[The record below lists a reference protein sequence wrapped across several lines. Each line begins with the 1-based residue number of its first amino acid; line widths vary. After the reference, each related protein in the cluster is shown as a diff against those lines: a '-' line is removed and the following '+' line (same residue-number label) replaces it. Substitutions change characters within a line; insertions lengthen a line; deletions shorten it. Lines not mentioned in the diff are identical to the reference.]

1 MITECSNH
9 GYMLHHVPRNSGS
22 TGGGVGVLIN
32 DRVKLVTRL
41 ETVNSAVSFES
52 MEMVITIVSISIR
65 LVVIYRMP
73 PSKKNKLKRGTFVT
87 EFLDYLEKL
96 SCLRGNLLIVGDFN
110 INWLENNDSERR
122 NLFHILET
130 FGLVQRID
138 YPTYQNGHLLDYV
151 ITRRDSDFASN
162 FSIADKI
169 SDHMALHVSLA
180 CQRPHPERKEVY
192 VRALRR
198 INNDSLES
206 DLACLNID
214 IECDDV
220 NVVVA
225 QYDTSL
231 SRLLDKHAPL
241 KKICIVDRP
250 LSDWMT
256 DDIRALKIIRRKNEV
271 IWRKNPLCINFE
283 IFQESCMAVKHAIDE
298 NKTQVIQKKITE
310 SNGDQKKLFNI
321 VNTLLGRRK
330 QLVLPDYNNPITLA
344 STFNMFFY

>member
-1 MITECSNH
+1 MKNVLYVGRNKSVARAVPSNV
-9 GYMLHHVPRNSGS
+9 GCVLSSYVRSG
-22 TGGGVGVLIN
+22 I
-32 DRVKLVTRL
+32 D
-41 ETVNSAVSFES
+41 
-52 MEMVITIVSISIR
+52 I
-65 LVVIYRMP
+65 
-73 PSKKNKLKRGTFVT
+73 
-87 EFLDYLEKL
+87 
-96 SCLRGNLLIVGDFN
+96 
-110 INWLENNDSERR
+110 R
-122 NLFHILET
+122 NLAHWVAKPT

-138 YPTYQNGHLLDYV
+138 YPTYQNGHSLDYV

-198 INNDSLES
+198 INNDSLEA

-256 DDIRALKIIRRKNEV
+256 DDIRALQIIRRKNEV
-271 IWRKNPLCINFE
+271 IWRRNPLCIHFE

-344 STFNMFFY
+344 STFNMFLLIRLQTFVQSFHCLRAHYPLTRLSRWILLCLIEQFCLRVLL

>member
-1 MITECSNH
+1 
-9 GYMLHHVPRNSGS
+9 
-22 TGGGVGVLIN
+22 
-32 DRVKLVTRL
+32 
-41 ETVNSAVSFES
+41 
-52 MEMVITIVSISIR
+52 
-65 LVVIYRMP
+65 
-73 PSKKNKLKRGTFVT
+73 
-87 EFLDYLEKL
+87 
-96 SCLRGNLLIVGDFN
+96 
-110 INWLENNDSERR
+110 
-122 NLFHILET
+122 
-130 FGLVQRID
+130 
-138 YPTYQNGHLLDYV
+138 
-151 ITRRDSDFASN
+151 
-162 FSIADKI
+162 
-169 SDHMALHVSLA
+169 MALHVSLA

-198 INNDSLES
+198 INNDSLEA

-241 KKICIVDRP
+241 KRICIVDRP

-256 DDIRALKIIRRKNEV
+256 YDVRALKIIRRKNEV

-310 SNGDQKKLFNI
+310 SSGDQKKLFNI

-344 STFNMFFY
+344 STFNMFFIDKIANIRAEFPLLESSLPPYSFESMDSIMPYCTV

>member
-1 MITECSNH
+1 M
-9 GYMLHHVPRNSGS
+9 
-22 TGGGVGVLIN
+22 
-32 DRVKLVTRL
+32 K
-41 ETVNSAVSFES
+41 NSAVSFES
-52 MEMVITIVSISIR
+52 REMIITIVSISIR

-87 EFLDYLEKL
+87 EFSDYLERL
-96 SCLRGNLLIVGDFN
+96 SCLRGNLIIVGDVN

-138 YPTYQNGHLLDYV
+138 FPTYQNGHLLDYV

-169 SDHMALHVSLA
+169 YDHMALHVSLA

-198 INNDSLES
+198 INNDSLEA

-225 QYDTSL
+225 QYDSSL
-231 SRLLDKHAPL
+231 SILIDKHAPV
-241 KKICIVDRP
+241 KKICIVHRP

-256 DDIRALKIIRRKNEV
+256 DDIRALIFIRRKNEV
-271 IWRKNPLCINFE
+271 IWRKNPLCINFGN
-283 IFQESCMAVKHAIDE
+283 FQESCMAVKHGIDE
-298 NKTQVIQKKITE
+298 DITQVIQKKITE
-310 SNGDQKKLFNI
+310 SNGDQKKLFDI
-321 VNTLLGRRK
+321 VYTLLGR
-330 QLVLPDYNNPITLA
+330 
-344 STFNMFFY
+344 